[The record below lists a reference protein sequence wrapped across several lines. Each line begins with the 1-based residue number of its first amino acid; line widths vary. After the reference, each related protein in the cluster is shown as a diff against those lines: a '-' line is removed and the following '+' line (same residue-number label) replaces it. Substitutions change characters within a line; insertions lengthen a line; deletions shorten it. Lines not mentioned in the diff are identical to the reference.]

1 MDRSLT
7 WLSYVAL
14 WVARLNIVEVE
25 AITIRLGRARQ
36 LMAYQPSLGR

>member
-25 AITIRLGRARQ
+25 AITIPPEAGDGSTADEVV
-36 LMAYQPSLGR
+36 P